1 MRCLRILSLW
11 LVGLLCGLTARGQD
25 GFDPANPAEP
35 GVPPV
40 PLVLQASPADGGR
53 LSGAGRHVPGTK
65 VRVGAMSNSGFVF
78 TQWTDTK
85 GQPVSQS
92 ASFDF
97 TKGSAP
103 DTLVAHFRFEP
114 GNPAEPDEPSLI
126 QYFTLTVQA
135 GTGGSVSG
143 GGRYQ
148 AGKSVRLSASCQQ
161 NFEFVAWVDAEGA
174 VVSTQPSFDYTTR
187 PRSETLTAQFRF
199 NPSNPSEPSVPVLSH
214 NLYYEATEGG
224 TVSGATRL
232 REGESTHVSASAN
245 TGYKFVRWLKDGEPY
260 TELPSFSYT
269 METADVTFRA
279 EFVYNPDSPSEP
291 STPEGLKYAFYLMS
305 AVGIPGEMVDFPVYM
320 TTLDELCDM
329 TFQLTF
335 PQELV
340 PDMTSVEM
348 SDKAEGY
355 KVSAVATSD
364 TSYVFTLTEGRLQ
377 PGNALLFRFRVAIPE
392 TFPTAQSRLVKI
404 NQVSVTEPD
413 GNHLTAS
420 TRNGRIYVF
429 ANGDTNGDGS
439 VDVSDKMNLISYTLG
454 EETDVFIPEVSD
466 VNRDDQFDVTDA
478 MGVIEIALEGEATT
492 TQEP

>member
-1 MRCLRILSLW
+1 
-11 LVGLLCGLTARGQD
+11 
-25 GFDPANPAEP
+25 
-35 GVPPV
+35 
-40 PLVLQASPADGGR
+40 
-53 LSGAGRHVPGTK
+53 
-65 VRVGAMSNSGFVF
+65 
-78 TQWTDTK
+78 
-85 GQPVSQS
+85 
-92 ASFDF
+92 
-97 TKGSAP
+97 
-103 DTLVAHFRFEP
+103 
-114 GNPAEPDEPSLI
+114 
-126 QYFTLTVQA
+126 
-135 GTGGSVSG
+135 
-143 GGRYQ
+143 
-148 AGKSVRLSASCQQ
+148 
-161 NFEFVAWVDAEGA
+161 
-174 VVSTQPSFDYTTR
+174 
-187 PRSETLTAQFRF
+187 
-199 NPSNPSEPSVPVLSH
+199 
-214 NLYYEATEGG
+214 
-224 TVSGATRL
+224 
-232 REGESTHVSASAN
+232 
-245 TGYKFVRWLKDGEPY
+245 
-260 TELPSFSYT
+260 
-269 METADVTFRA
+269 
-279 EFVYNPDSPSEP
+279 
-291 STPEGLKYAFYLMS
+291 MS